1 MNKISEE
8 INEILQEKGHVSI
21 AELTNNYELPTEFIQ
36 QVRILSFNAKI
47 NIFHGIVHLFFKL
60 ITPRI
65 GTIIKGNFDGNILYT
80 HDYVNTQKV
89 KLLGVLEASIKPI
102 RFSQF
107 IKEYGL
113 DSGMIFGK
121 NK

>member
-1 MNKISEE
+1 M
-8 INEILQEKGHVSI
+8 
-21 AELTNNYELPTEFIQ
+21 
-36 QVRILSFNAKI
+36 
-47 NIFHGIVHLFFKL
+47 HLFFKV

-80 HDYVNTQKV
+80 HDYVNTQKA

-121 NK
+121 NN